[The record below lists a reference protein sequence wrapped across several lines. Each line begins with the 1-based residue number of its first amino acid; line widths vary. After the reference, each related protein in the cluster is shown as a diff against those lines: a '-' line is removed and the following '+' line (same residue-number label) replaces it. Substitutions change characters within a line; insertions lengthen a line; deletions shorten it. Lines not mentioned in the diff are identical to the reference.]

1 MESLRSTGDSS
12 STWTFMEAKG
22 LKSPGPP
29 LSIRLRPLARD
40 VENLCAVRELYRHPA
55 FRLPFLRRFSAM
67 TLAPFWILYREGPE
81 NVNPLTRR
89 HEAEHLAQAR
99 RVGLA
104 RFYSTYLGDWIRGL
118 VRTGSLEA
126 AYRQIRWE
134 VEAYAAQNDPGW
146 PPECPDLRPAA
157 AIGRH

>member
-1 MESLRSTGDSS
+1 MADG
-12 STWTFMEAKG
+12 G
-22 LKSPGPP
+22 
-29 LSIRLRPLARD
+29 
-40 VENLCAVRELYRHPA
+40 VRELYRHPA

-67 TLAPFWILYREGPE
+67 TLAPFAILYRDAAEDVGT
-81 NVNPLTRR
+81 VLRR

-104 RFYSTYLGDWIRGL
+104 RFYATYLWDWIGGL
-118 VRTGSLEA
+118 LRTGSLDA

-146 PPECPDLRPAA
+146 PSECADLAPSPDSRRPT
-157 AIGRH
+157 